1 MTVRPIFAALLV
13 AATACGTSAE
23 TERKLADLEQAS
35 AQRDS
40 LLQEVAVSARL
51 LSDVSAALSKVK
63 VRGRQIHVSSETPL
77 LAQRDSMMQ
86 KLRYVVARVS
96 ETENRLNES
105 QRRIRSLTSLSD
117 SLKATLDSTAT
128 NLGAIIESQKAAVA
142 SLTEQ
147 VTRLETENVALRDTV
162 NTVTE
167 RENTVYY
174 IIGSKDELKAKGI
187 IVEEGG
193 SRVLFILWRTGSTI
207 SPARSLDPSQ
217 FTAINKRD
225 VREIRLP
232 DAAAEYRIASRQD
245 LEYMATPRTEQGK
258 ITGASSIQITAPEQ
272 FWRNSKFL
280 IIVQEGHT
288 AGGPGTGGAAG
299 TD

>member
-1 MTVRPIFAALLV
+1 MTVKPIIAALLV

-23 TERKLADLEQAS
+23 TERKLADLEQAN

-51 LSDVSAALSKVK
+51 LNDVSSALSKVQ
-63 VRGRQIHVSSETPL
+63 VRGRAIRTSSETPL

-96 ETENRLNES
+96 ETETRLNQAQS
-105 QRRIRSLTSLSD
+105 RIKNLSSLSD
-117 SLKATLDSTAT
+117 SLRATLDSTAT
-128 NLGAIIESQKAAVA
+128 NLGAIIESQRTTVA
-142 SLTEQ
+142 SLTDQ

-162 NTVTE
+162 ATVTE

-174 IIGSKDELKAKGI
+174 IIGTKDELKQKGVI
-187 IVEEGG
+187 AEEGG
-193 SRVLFILWRTGSTI
+193 SRVLFVLWRTGSTLA
-207 SPARSLDPSQ
+207 PAREIDPSL
-217 FTAINKRD
+217 FTPINKRQ
-225 VREIRLP
+225 VTEIHL
-232 DAAAEYRIASRQD
+232 DAASEYRIVSRQD
-245 LEYMATPRTEQGK
+245 LEYMSTPRTEQGK
-258 ITGASSIQITAPEQ
+258 ITGTSALQISAPEQ

-280 IIVQEGHT
+280 IIVQEGRT
-288 AGGPGTGGAAG
+288 SGGPNSGGR

>member
-1 MTVRPIFAALLV
+1 MTVKPIVAALLV

-51 LSDVSAALSKVK
+51 LNDVSAALQKVQ
-63 VRGRQIHVSSETPL
+63 VRGRRIRVSSETPL

-96 ETENRLNES
+96 ETETRLNQS
-105 QRRIRSLTSLSD
+105 QQRVKALTSLSD
-117 SLKATLDSTAT
+117 SLRATLDSTVV
-128 NLGAIIESQKAAVA
+128 NLGAILESQKATIV

-162 NTVTE
+162 AHVTE

-174 IIGSKDELKAKGI
+174 IIGTKQELKDKGI
-187 IVEEGG
+187 VVEEGG
-193 SRVLFILWRTGSTI
+193 SRVLFILWRTGRTL
-207 SPARSLDPSQ
+207 SPARELDPSQ

-225 VREIRLP
+225 VRHIRL

-245 LEYMATPRTEQGK
+245 LEYLGTPRTEQGK
-258 ITGASSIQITAPEQ
+258 ITGASSLEITAPEQ

-280 IIVQEGHT
+280 IIVQEGQPT
-288 AGGPGTGGAAG
+288 AGGTGTAG
-299 TD
+299 RTD

>member
-1 MTVRPIFAALLV
+1 MTVKPILAALLV

-51 LSDVSAALSKVK
+51 LNDVSTALQKVQ
-63 VRGRQIHVSSETPL
+63 VRGRQIRVSSETPL
-77 LAQRDSMMQ
+77 LAQRDTMMQ

-96 ETENRLNES
+96 ETEARLNES
-105 QRRIRSLTSLSD
+105 QQRIKGLTNLSD
-117 SLKATLDSTAT
+117 SLRSTLDSTVT
-128 NLGAIIESQKAAVA
+128 NLGAILESQKMTIV

-162 NTVTE
+162 ATVTE

-174 IIGSKDELKAKGI
+174 IIGTKEQLKEKGI
-187 IVEEGG
+187 VVEEGG
-193 SRVLFILWRTGSTI
+193 SRVLFVLWRTGSVLA
-207 SPARSLDPSQ
+207 PARELDPSQ
-217 FTAINKRD
+217 FTPINKRD
-225 VREIRLP
+225 VRHINL

-245 LEYMATPRTEQGK
+245 LEYLGTPRSEQGK
-258 ITGASSIQITAPEQ
+258 ITGASSLEITAPEQ

-280 IIVQEGHT
+280 IIVQEGQST
-288 AGGPGTGGAAG
+288 GGTGTANR
-299 TD
+299 TE

>member
-1 MTVRPIFAALLV
+1 MTVKPILAALLV

-51 LSDVSAALSKVK
+51 LNDVSTALQKVQ
-63 VRGRQIHVSSETPL
+63 VRGRQIRVSSETPL
-77 LAQRDSMMQ
+77 LAQRDTMMQ

-96 ETENRLNES
+96 ETEARLNES
-105 QRRIRSLTSLSD
+105 QQRIKKLTNLSD
-117 SLKATLDSTAT
+117 SLRSTLDSTVT
-128 NLGAIIESQKAAVA
+128 NLGAILESQKSTIV

-162 NTVTE
+162 ATVTE

-174 IIGSKDELKAKGI
+174 IIGTKEQLKEKGI
-187 IVEEGG
+187 VVEEGG
-193 SRVLFILWRTGSTI
+193 SRVLFVLWRTGSVLA
-207 SPARSLDPSQ
+207 PARELDPSQ
-217 FTAINKRD
+217 FTPINKRD
-225 VREIRLP
+225 VRHINL

-245 LEYMATPRTEQGK
+245 LEYLGTPRTEQGK
-258 ITGASSIQITAPEQ
+258 ITGASSLEITAPEQ

-280 IIVQEGHT
+280 IIVQEGQST
-288 AGGPGTGGAAG
+288 GGTGTANR
-299 TD
+299 TE

>member
-1 MTVRPIFAALLV
+1 MTVKPMLAALVV

-51 LSDVSAALSKVK
+51 LSDVSAALSKVQ
-63 VRGRQIHVSSETPL
+63 VRGRQIRVSSETPL
-77 LAQRDSMMQ
+77 RAQRDSMMQ

-105 QRRIRSLTSLSD
+105 QRRIRALTSLSD

-128 NLGAIIESQKAAVA
+128 NLGAIIESQKATIS

-174 IIGSKDELKAKGI
+174 IIGTKDDLKAKGI

-207 SPARSLDPSQ
+207 SPARELDPSQ

-245 LEYMATPRTEQGK
+245 LEYLATPRTEQGK
-258 ITGASSIQITAPEQ
+258 ITGASSLQITAPEQ

-280 IIVQEGHT
+280 IIVQEGRT
-288 AGGPGTGGAAG
+288 GGGPSSEGR

>member
-1 MTVRPIFAALLV
+1 MTVKPILAALLV

-51 LSDVSAALSKVK
+51 LNDVSTALQKVQ
-63 VRGRQIHVSSETPL
+63 VRGRQIRVSSETPL

-96 ETENRLNES
+96 ETEARLNES
-105 QRRIRSLTSLSD
+105 QQRIKKLTNLSD
-117 SLKATLDSTAT
+117 SLRSTLDSTVT
-128 NLGAIIESQKAAVA
+128 NLGAILESQKTTIVT
-142 SLTEQ
+142 LTEQ

-162 NTVTE
+162 ANVTE

-174 IIGSKDELKAKGI
+174 VIGTKQQLKEKGI

-193 SRVLFILWRTGSTI
+193 SRVLFVLWRTGSVLA
-207 SPARSLDPSQ
+207 PARELDPSQ
-217 FTAINKRD
+217 FTPINKRD
-225 VREIRLP
+225 VTHINL

-245 LEYMATPRTEQGK
+245 LEYLGTPRTEQGK
-258 ITGASSIQITAPEQ
+258 ITGASSLEITAPEQ

-280 IIVQEGHT
+280 IIVQEGQST
-288 AGGPGTGGAAG
+288 GGTGTANR
-299 TD
+299 TE

>member
-1 MTVRPIFAALLV
+1 MTVKPFLAALLV

-51 LSDVSAALSKVK
+51 LNDVSTALQKVQ
-63 VRGRQIHVSSETPL
+63 VRGRQIRTSSETPL
-77 LAQRDSMMQ
+77 LAQRDTMMQ

-96 ETENRLNES
+96 ETEARLNES
-105 QRRIRSLTSLSD
+105 QQRIKNLTSLSD
-117 SLKATLDSTAT
+117 SLRSTLDSTVT
-128 NLGAIIESQKAAVA
+128 NLGAILESQKSTIV

-147 VTRLETENVALRDTV
+147 VARLETENVALRDTV
-162 NTVTE
+162 ATVTE

-174 IIGSKDELKAKGI
+174 IIGTKQQLKEKGI
-187 IVEEGG
+187 VVEEGG
-193 SRVLFILWRTGSTI
+193 ARVLFLLWRTGSTL
-207 SPARSLDPSQ
+207 SPARELDPSQ

-225 VREIRLP
+225 VRQINL
-232 DAAAEYRIASRQD
+232 DAQAEYRIASRQD
-245 LEYMATPRTEQGK
+245 LEYLATPRTEQGK
-258 ITGASSIQITAPEQ
+258 IAGASSLDISAPEQ

-280 IIVQEGHT
+280 IIVQEGQST
-288 AGGPGTGGAAG
+288 GGTGTANRSE
-299 TD
+299 

>member
-1 MTVRPIFAALLV
+1 MTVKPILAALLV

-51 LSDVSAALSKVK
+51 LSDVSAALSKVQ
-63 VRGRQIHVSSETPL
+63 VQGRRIRVSSETPL
-77 LAQRDSMMQ
+77 LVQRDSMMQ

-96 ETENRLNES
+96 ETEIRLNES
-105 QRRIRSLTSLSD
+105 QQRIKNLTSLSD
-117 SLKATLDSTAT
+117 SLRATLDSTVL
-128 NLGAIIESQKAAVA
+128 NLGAILESQRATVA

-162 NTVTE
+162 TTVTE

-174 IIGSKDELKAKGI
+174 IIGTKDELKAKGI
-187 IVEEGG
+187 VVEEGG
-193 SRVLFILWRTGSTI
+193 SRVLFILWRTGSTLA
-207 SPARSLDPSQ
+207 PARELDPSQ
-217 FTAINKRD
+217 FTPINKRQ
-225 VREIRLP
+225 VTEIRLP
-232 DAAAEYRIASRQD
+232 DAASEYRIASRQD
-245 LEYMATPRTEQGK
+245 LEYLATPRTDQGK
-258 ITGASSIQITAPEQ
+258 ITGASSLQITAPEQ

-280 IIVQEGHT
+280 IIVQEGQT
-288 AGGPGTGGAAG
+288 AGGPGTGGR
-299 TD
+299 TE

>member
-1 MTVRPIFAALLV
+1 MTVKPILAALLV

-23 TERKLADLEQAS
+23 TERKLADLEQAN

-51 LSDVSAALSKVK
+51 LSDVSSALSKVQ
-63 VRGRQIHVSSETPL
+63 VRGRQIRTSSETPL

-96 ETENRLNES
+96 ETETKLNQAQNR
-105 QRRIRSLTSLSD
+105 IKGLTNLSD
-117 SLKATLDSTAT
+117 SLRATLDSTAT
-128 NLGAIIESQKAAVA
+128 NLGAIIESQKVTITA
-142 SLTEQ
+142 LTEQ
-147 VTRLETENVALRDTV
+147 VTSLETENVALRDTV
-162 NTVTE
+162 AHVTE

-174 IIGSKDELKAKGI
+174 IIGTKDELKQKGV

-193 SRVLFILWRTGSTI
+193 SRVLFVLWRTGSTL
-207 SPARSLDPSQ
+207 SPAREIDPSL
-217 FTAINKRD
+217 FTPINKRQ
-225 VREIRLP
+225 VTEIQLP
-232 DAAAEYRIASRQD
+232 DAASEYRIASRQD

-258 ITGASSIQITAPEQ
+258 VTGTGSLQISAPEQ

-280 IIVQEGHT
+280 IIVQEGRT
-288 AGGPGTGGAAG
+288 TGGPNTGGR

>member
-1 MTVRPIFAALLV
+1 MTVKPILAALLV

-51 LSDVSAALSKVK
+51 LNDVSTALQKVQ
-63 VRGRQIHVSSETPL
+63 VRGRQIRVSSETPL

-96 ETENRLNES
+96 ETEARLNES
-105 QRRIRSLTSLSD
+105 QQRIKKLTNLSD
-117 SLKATLDSTAT
+117 SLRSTLDSTVT
-128 NLGAIIESQKAAVA
+128 NLGAILESQKTTIVT
-142 SLTEQ
+142 LTEQ

-162 NTVTE
+162 ANVTE

-174 IIGSKDELKAKGI
+174 IIGTKQQLKEKGI

-193 SRVLFILWRTGSTI
+193 SRVLFVLWRTGSVLA
-207 SPARSLDPSQ
+207 PARELDPSQ
-217 FTAINKRD
+217 FTPINKRD
-225 VREIRLP
+225 VTHINL

-245 LEYMATPRTEQGK
+245 LEYLGTPRTEQGK
-258 ITGASSIQITAPEQ
+258 ITGASSLEITAPEQ

-280 IIVQEGHT
+280 IIVQEGQST
-288 AGGPGTGGAAG
+288 GGTGTANR
-299 TD
+299 TE

>member
-1 MTVRPIFAALLV
+1 MSVKPILAALLV
-13 AATACGTSAE
+13 AANACGTSAE

-51 LSDVSAALSKVK
+51 LNDVSAALSKVQ
-63 VRGRQIHVSSETPL
+63 VRGRQIRTSSETPL

-105 QRRIRSLTSLSD
+105 QQRIKNLSSLSD
-117 SLKATLDSTAT
+117 SLRATLDSTAT
-128 NLGAIIESQKAAVA
+128 NLGAIIESQRATVA

-162 NTVTE
+162 ANVTE

-174 IIGSKDELKAKGI
+174 IIGTKDDLKQKGV

-193 SRVLFILWRTGSTI
+193 SRVLFVLWRTGSTLA
-207 SPARSLDPSQ
+207 PAREIDPSM
-217 FTAINKRD
+217 FTPINKRQ
-225 VREIRLP
+225 VTEIRLP
-232 DAAAEYRIASRQD
+232 DAASEYRIASRQD
-245 LEYMATPRTEQGK
+245 LEYLATPRNDQGK
-258 ITGASSIQITAPEQ
+258 VTGTSSLQISSPEQ

-280 IIVQEGHT
+280 IIVQEGRT
-288 AGGPGTGGAAG
+288 GGGPSSGGR

>member
-1 MTVRPIFAALLV
+1 MTVKPFVAALLV
-13 AATACGTSAE
+13 AASACGTSAE

-51 LSDVSAALSKVK
+51 LNDVSSALAKVQ
-63 VRGRQIHVSSETPL
+63 VRGRQIRTSSETPL

-96 ETENRLNES
+96 ETETRLTQAQNR
-105 QRRIRSLTSLSD
+105 IKGLTTLSD
-117 SLKATLDSTAT
+117 SLRATLDSTTA
-128 NLGAIIESQKAAVA
+128 NLGAIIESQKTTIVT
-142 SLTEQ
+142 LTES
-147 VTRLETENVALRDTV
+147 VTRLEAENVALRDTV
-162 NTVTE
+162 ATVTE

-174 IIGSKDELKAKGI
+174 IIGTKAQLKEKGI

-193 SRVLFILWRTGSTI
+193 SRVLFVLWRTGSTV

-217 FTAINKRD
+217 FIAINKRD
-225 VREIRLP
+225 VHQINL
-232 DAAAEYRIASRQD
+232 DAQAEYRIASRQD
-245 LEYMATPRTEQGK
+245 LEFLATPRTEQGK
-258 ITGASSIQITAPEQ
+258 IVGASSLEISAPEQ

-280 IIVQEGHT
+280 IIVQEGQST
-288 AGGPGTGGAAG
+288 GGTGTA
-299 TD
+299 TRSE

>member
-1 MTVRPIFAALLV
+1 MTVKPILAALLV

-51 LSDVSAALSKVK
+51 LSDVSAALQKVQ
-63 VRGRQIHVSSETPL
+63 VRGRQIRVSSETPL

-96 ETENRLNES
+96 ETETRLNQS
-105 QRRIRSLTSLSD
+105 QERIKNLTSLSD
-117 SLKATLDSTAT
+117 SLRSTLDSTVT
-128 NLGAIIESQKAAVA
+128 NLAAILESQKVTIV

-162 NTVTE
+162 AHVTE

-174 IIGSKDELKAKGI
+174 VIGTKQELKDKGI
-187 IVEEGG
+187 VVEEGG
-193 SRVLFILWRTGSTI
+193 ARVLFILWRAGKTLA
-207 SPARSLDPSQ
+207 PARELDPSQ

-225 VREIRLP
+225 VRNIHL

-245 LEYMATPRTEQGK
+245 LEYLGTPRTEDGK
-258 ITGASSIQITAPEQ
+258 ITGASSLEITAPEQ

-280 IIVQEGHT
+280 IIVQEGQPTSGGTGT
-288 AGGPGTGGAAG
+288 AGRNE
-299 TD
+299 

>member
-1 MTVRPIFAALLV
+1 MSVKPILAALLV
-13 AATACGTSAE
+13 AANACGTSAE

-51 LSDVSAALSKVK
+51 LNDVSAALSKVQ
-63 VRGRQIHVSSETPL
+63 VRGRQIRTSSETPL

-105 QRRIRSLTSLSD
+105 QQRIKNLSSLSD
-117 SLKATLDSTAT
+117 SLRATLDSTAT
-128 NLGAIIESQKAAVA
+128 NLGAIIESQRATVA

-147 VTRLETENVALRDTV
+147 VTRLETENVALRDTIA
-162 NTVTE
+162 NVTE

-174 IIGSKDELKAKGI
+174 IIGTKDDLKQKGV

-193 SRVLFILWRTGSTI
+193 SRVLFVLWRTGSTLA
-207 SPARSLDPSQ
+207 PAREIDPSM
-217 FTAINKRD
+217 FTPINKRQ
-225 VREIRLP
+225 VTEIRLP
-232 DAAAEYRIASRQD
+232 DAASEYRIASRQD
-245 LEYMATPRTEQGK
+245 LEYLATPRNDQGK
-258 ITGASSIQITAPEQ
+258 VTGTSSLQISAPEQ

-280 IIVQEGHT
+280 IIVQEGRT
-288 AGGPGTGGAAG
+288 GGGPSSGGR

>member
-1 MTVRPIFAALLV
+1 MTVRPILAALLV

-51 LSDVSAALSKVK
+51 LSDVSAALSKVQ

-147 VTRLETENVALRDTV
+147 LTRLETENVALRDTV

>member
-1 MTVRPIFAALLV
+1 
-13 AATACGTSAE
+13 
-23 TERKLADLEQAS
+23 
-35 AQRDS
+35 
-40 LLQEVAVSARL
+40 
-51 LSDVSAALSKVK
+51 
-63 VRGRQIHVSSETPL
+63 VRGRQIRVSSETPL

-105 QRRIRSLTSLSD
+105 QRRIRALTSLSD

-128 NLGAIIESQKAAVA
+128 NLGAIIESQKATIS

-174 IIGSKDELKAKGI
+174 VIGTKDELKAKGI

-193 SRVLFILWRTGSTI
+193 SRVLFILWRTGSTL
-207 SPARSLDPSQ
+207 SPARELDPSQ
-217 FTAINKRD
+217 FTAINKRY
-225 VREIRLP
+225 VTEIRLP
-232 DAAAEYRIASRQD
+232 DAASEYRIASRQD
-245 LEYMATPRTEQGK
+245 LEYLATPRTEQGK
-258 ITGASSIQITAPEQ
+258 ITGVSSLQITAPEQ

-280 IIVQEGHT
+280 IIVQEGRT
-288 AGGPGTGGAAG
+288 GGGPSSGGG
-299 TD
+299 GRTD

>member
-1 MTVRPIFAALLV
+1 MTVKPILAALLV

-40 LLQEVAVSARL
+40 LLQEVAVSARV
-51 LSDVSAALSKVK
+51 LSDVSAALAKVQ
-63 VRGRQIHVSSETPL
+63 VRGRQIRVSSETPL

-96 ETENRLNES
+96 ETENRLAES
-105 QRRIRSLTSLSD
+105 QQRIKGLTNLSD
-117 SLKATLDSTAT
+117 SLRASLDSTAT
-128 NLGAIIESQKAAVA
+128 NLGAIIESQRATVA

-162 NTVTE
+162 ANVTE

-174 IIGSKDELKAKGI
+174 IIGTKDELKAKGI

-193 SRVLFILWRTGSTI
+193 SRVLFVLWRTGSTL
-207 SPARSLDPSQ
+207 SPARELDPSQ
-217 FTAINKRD
+217 FTPINKRQ
-225 VREIRLP
+225 VTEIHLP
-232 DAAAEYRIASRQD
+232 NAANEYRIASRQD
-245 LEYMATPRTEQGK
+245 LEYLATPRTDQGK
-258 ITGASSIQITAPEQ
+258 ITGAPSLQIAAPEQ

-280 IIVQEGHT
+280 IIVQEGQT
-288 AGGPGTGGAAG
+288 ASSPGTGGR
-299 TD
+299 TE

>member
-1 MTVRPIFAALLV
+1 MTVKPILAALLV

-23 TERKLADLEQAS
+23 TERKLADLEQAN

-51 LSDVSAALSKVK
+51 LSDVSSALSKVQ
-63 VRGRQIHVSSETPL
+63 VRGRQIRTSSETPL

-96 ETENRLNES
+96 ETETKLNQAQNRIKNLS
-105 QRRIRSLTSLSD
+105 SLSD
-117 SLKATLDSTAT
+117 SLRATLDSTAT
-128 NLGAIIESQKAAVA
+128 NLGAIIESQKVTNTA
-142 SLTEQ
+142 LTEQ
-147 VTRLETENVALRDTV
+147 VTSLETENVAVRDTV
-162 NTVTE
+162 ANVTE

-174 IIGSKDELKAKGI
+174 IIGTKDELKQKGV

-193 SRVLFILWRTGSTI
+193 SRVLFVLWRTGSTI
-207 SPARSLDPSQ
+207 SPAREIDPSL
-217 FTAINKRD
+217 FTPINKRQ
-225 VREIRLP
+225 VTEIQLP
-232 DAAAEYRIASRQD
+232 DATSEYRIASRQD

-258 ITGASSIQITAPEQ
+258 VTNTGSLQISAPEQ

-280 IIVQEGHT
+280 IIVQEGRT
-288 AGGPGTGGAAG
+288 NGGPNTGGR

>member
-1 MTVRPIFAALLV
+1 MTVKPILAALLV

-23 TERKLADLEQAS
+23 TERKLADLEQAN

-51 LSDVSAALSKVK
+51 LSDVSSALSKVQ
-63 VRGRQIHVSSETPL
+63 VRGRQIRTSSETPL

-96 ETENRLNES
+96 ETETKLNQAQNR
-105 QRRIRSLTSLSD
+105 IKGLTNLSD
-117 SLKATLDSTAT
+117 SLRATLDSTAT
-128 NLGAIIESQKAAVA
+128 NLGAIIESQKVTITA
-142 SLTEQ
+142 LTEQ
-147 VTRLETENVALRDTV
+147 VTSLETENVALRDTV
-162 NTVTE
+162 ATVTE

-174 IIGSKDELKAKGI
+174 IIGTKEQLKEKGI
-187 IVEEGG
+187 VVEEGG
-193 SRVLFILWRTGSTI
+193 SRVLFVLWRTGSVLA
-207 SPARSLDPSQ
+207 PARELDPSQ
-217 FTAINKRD
+217 FTPINKRD
-225 VREIRLP
+225 VRHINL

-258 ITGASSIQITAPEQ
+258 VTGTGSLQISAPEQ

-280 IIVQEGHT
+280 IIVQEGRT
-288 AGGPGTGGAAG
+288 TGGPNTGGR